1 MSIKP
6 PITDLPIETDSSG
19 FYEGFNKIVALD
31 SKILIGLLILWAA
44 VFPDAAG
51 NVLKNIRSTG
61 DANTGAWYMYVMA
74 FYIVVCLALALWPS
88 TGKLKLGT
96 DNVEPEFSN
105 FHGFR

>member
-19 FYEGFNKIVALD
+19 FYEGFNKIVALG

-51 NVLKNIRSTG
+51 NVLKNIRSTI
-61 DANTGAWYMYVMA
+61 DANRVHGICTLWH
-74 FYIVVCLALALWPS
+74 FILSFALPWRFGHRRA
-88 TGKLKLGT
+88 
-96 DNVEPEFSN
+96 N
-105 FHGFR
+105 